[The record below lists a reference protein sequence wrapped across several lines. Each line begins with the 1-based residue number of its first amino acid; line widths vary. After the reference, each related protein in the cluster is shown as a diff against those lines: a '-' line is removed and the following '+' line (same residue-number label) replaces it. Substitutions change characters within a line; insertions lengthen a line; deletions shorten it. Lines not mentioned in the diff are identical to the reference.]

1 MSEVERLG
9 AAQRQCLLDFQQR
22 MTLATARVYE
32 APAAGIDE
40 LDAVLRDVPEV
51 HARALGLGAALDARL
66 PGQAGASAGWI
77 DAQAAQWRASLELT
91 LAMACYRIG
100 QGPRCA
106 THLTNCLGLTQ
117 GQRDPQRAMALQLL
131 ARLALDAGRPD
142 LAREHVAALEPE
154 ALSWTDA
161 AAWQG
166 WAPEGQEAAA
176 ALAAGRQ
183 VAAALA
189 MHADVALVE
198 GDRDAY
204 LRLIGEAI
212 RRAEAAGADDD
223 VRVSWWARAQ
233 YELIWDSTG
242 QRLDTADATLRAAAP
257 ASVRN
262 RPDFAWRLLQLRAHV
277 WANRGR
283 GDTARRLL
291 EQALASVPAGDFS
304 AWSVHLDLADVL
316 SVAGDH
322 GQALRHADAAVL
334 LASQA
339 DSPMLVR
346 RCADH
351 RRGLQMASGDAA
363 MMTQALAELDAETR
377 AAAAVDA
384 GEPLGDTASRLQT
397 RVQLLLAL
405 RRPREALATV
415 DDIAALPA
423 AARHQAAIGEVA
435 LATMR
440 AAALRV
446 DGRVAEAAEVL
457 ENAAQDWAAAAQA
470 PGAGPSG
477 GAPMAGSAAAT
488 TETPPEAPTAWR
500 DRSHQWQSLALGAAL
515 QRADLGQAERAFH
528 WVERAREPMWNASFE
543 RHRLGG
549 LSVDLPSLR
558 VRLQQRRSAVLALVL
573 GRQRTAAL
581 VLPADGGE
589 PWSRM
594 LPVGEGDWR
603 ERLSDMERG
612 EAAWNPRFA
621 DNLDT
626 FSAWL
631 GPLLADATRGADLLC
646 LVPEGPLAMLPFA
659 GLALPDGRPLALHC
673 ASALLPALRFACR
686 DLGPREGASAAPQRR
701 LLSAGAGRSL
711 AVDGRVLHD
720 FDAMAA
726 EVAQAYASGPVQL
739 LADAP
744 LARFLAEAPGF
755 DALHLSFHGNVQ
767 PGQLD
772 PLAASTLQ
780 FQGAERLSAR
790 RLAEHW
796 AGGVGFEHVFVNACV
811 SAGFAFA
818 RDAGAGGFWQ
828 ALVGVGARAVTGTL
842 AYVDPAQAQALALA
856 FYRHWRGDLGVAQ
869 ALCEAQREL
878 HRGGLGPAAWA
889 THMAVVTGL

>member
-1 MSEVERLG
+1 MSEVERIG
-9 AAQRQCLLDFQQR
+9 AALHQCVMAFQER
-22 MTLATARVYE
+22 MTQATARVNE
-32 APAAGIDE
+32 APAAGADDLE
-40 LDAVLRDVPEV
+40 AVLRGLPDVR
-51 HARALGLGAALDARL
+51 ARALELGAQLDAQL
-66 PGQAGASAGWI
+66 PGQAGGSAGWI
-77 DAQAAQWRASLELT
+77 GAQAAQWQASLHLS
-91 LAMACYRIG
+91 LAMARYRLG

-106 THLTNCLGLTQ
+106 DHLQAYLGLTQ

-131 ARLALDAGRPD
+131 ARMALDAGRPD

-198 GDRDAY
+198 GDRAAY
-204 LRLIGEAI
+204 FRMIDEAI
-212 RRAEAAGADDD
+212 RHAEAAGADDD
-223 VRVSWWARAQ
+223 VRVFWWARTQ

-242 QRLDTADATLRAAAP
+242 QRLDAADAALRAAAP
-257 ASVRN
+257 AVVRSQ
-262 RPDFAWRLLQLRAHV
+262 PDFAWRLLQLRAHI

-283 GDTARRLL
+283 RDTARRLL

-316 SVAGDH
+316 SAAGDH
-322 GQALRHADAAVL
+322 AQALLHADAAVAL
-334 LASQA
+334 GLQA
-339 DSPMLVR
+339 ESPMLVR
-346 RCADH
+346 RCLDH
-351 RRGLQMASGDAA
+351 RRGLQLASGDAA
-363 MMTQALAELDAETR
+363 TMTRALAELDAESL
-377 AAAAVDA
+377 AAAGGDEA
-384 GEPLGDTASRLQT
+384 LGDTASRLQT

-405 RRPREALATV
+405 NRPQEALATV
-415 DDIAALPA
+415 DNIAALPA
-423 AARHQAAIGEVA
+423 GARQQASIGDLA
-435 LATMR
+435 LAAMR
-440 AAALRV
+440 AATLRL
-446 DGRVAEAAEVL
+446 DGRIGDAAEEL
-457 ENAAQDWAAAAQA
+457 ERAAQGWL
-470 PGAGPSG
+470 
-477 GAPMAGSAAAT
+477 AGSQVVPGGEPAGAAT
-488 TETPPEAPTAWR
+488 QASAEPATDGRTEAPTDWR
-500 DRSHQWQSLALGAAL
+500 DQAQQWQSVALGAAL
-515 QRADLGQAERAFH
+515 QRADLGHADRALH
-528 WVERAREPMWNASFE
+528 WLERAREPLWRASFE
-543 RHRLGG
+543 RHHLTDTV
-549 LSVDLPSLR
+549 VDLPVLR
-558 VRLQQRRSAVLALVL
+558 RRLAQRRTALLALVL
-573 GRQRTAAL
+573 GRQRTAAV

-603 ERLSDMERG
+603 DRLSDMERG
-612 EAAWNPRFA
+612 EAAWNPRFT
-621 DNLDT
+621 DNLDR

-631 GPLLADATRGADLLC
+631 GPLLADVVRGADLLGI
-646 LVPEGPLAMLPFA
+646 VPEGPLALLPFA
-659 GLALPDGRPLALHC
+659 GLALPDGRPLAVHC
-673 ASALLPALRFACR
+673 ASALLPSLRFACR
-686 DLGPREGASAAPQRR
+686 DLDPRPATSTVPPRR

-726 EVAQAYASGPVQL
+726 EVAQAYGSGPVQL

-744 LARFLAEAPGF
+744 LTRFLSEAPGF
-755 DALHLSFHGNVQ
+755 DVLHLSFHGNVQ

-780 FQGAERLSAR
+780 FGQGERLSAR

-842 AYVDPAQAQALALA
+842 AYVDPAEAQALALA
-856 FYRHWRGDLGVAQ
+856 FYRHWRAGTGVAQ

-889 THMAVVTGL
+889 THTTVVTGL